1 MRDDFQIVVENLV
14 KRFTLPAGTLTAV
27 DGISFQVR
35 EGEFFCIVGPSGCG
49 KTTILRILAGLETKT
64 AGEVAIHY
72 QQRGR
77 PRSAM
82 VFQEQSVF
90 PWMTVEANIAFGL
103 RSQPMAP
110 GARRDIVRY
119 YLDQVG
125 LTPFA
130 QTYPHQL
137 SGGMKQRV
145 SIARAFATDPE
156 IFLMDEPFAALDE
169 QNKLLLQQ
177 ELLRIW
183 DESRK
188 TVVFITHSIDE
199 AVALGDRVLVMTA
212 HPGKAK
218 RVVAVEFKRPRQ
230 IPELRRD
237 ARFGELVYDIWSALR
252 DEVLHAREQRGS
264 PEGKESQR

>member
-1 MRDDFQIVVENLV
+1 MRDDVQIAVTDLV
-14 KRFTLPAGTLTAV
+14 KRFTLPTGSFVAL
-27 DGISFQVR
+27 DRISFQVR

-49 KTTILRILAGLETKT
+49 KTTILRILAGLETKS
-64 AGEVAIHY
+64 GGDVAVHY
-72 QQRGR
+72 HQRGR

-103 RSQPMAP
+103 RSQPMPA
-110 GARRDIVRY
+110 GARRDIVRH

-125 LTPFA
+125 LTSFA
-130 QTYPHQL
+130 GAYPHQL

-145 SIARAFATDPE
+145 SIARALATDPE
-156 IFLMDEPFAALDE
+156 ILLMDEPFAALDE
-169 QNKLLLQQ
+169 QNKLLLQG

-212 HPGKAK
+212 QPGQAK
-218 RVVAVEFKRPRQ
+218 LVLPVDFKRPRN

-237 ARFGELVYDIWSALR
+237 ARFGELVYEVCSALR
-252 DEVLHAREQRGS
+252 DEVLRAREGRQ
-264 PEGKESQR
+264 K